1 MSEREPLSED
11 QQPFSSADDSDSAL
25 PVTLFTVMA
34 IMAAF
39 STYFCMYAFRKPF
52 SAASYEGLQFLNTSF
67 DLKTVLVTSQIIG
80 YALSK
85 MIGIKVVSEI
95 TRRSRFRMLVGMILA
110 AQTALFAF
118 AVLPPSLKVMAIFF
132 NGLPLGM
139 VWGLVV
145 W

>member
-11 QQPFSSADDSDSAL
+11 QSPFSSADDSDSAL

-80 YALSK
+80 YLDYVDGLGFKSSLRLIPYSSDK
-85 MIGIKVVSEI
+85 FNFLPHSWGFLFIKE
-95 TRRSRFRMLVGMILA
+95 TPTL
-110 AQTALFAF
+110 
-118 AVLPPSLKVMAIFF
+118 
-132 NGLPLGM
+132 LGDY
-139 VWGLVV
+139 L
-145 W
+145 